1 MKSHVICCFIT
12 KYRLSYQDLPK
23 KVNVARSVTITFYV
37 RTSAPITLIEVF
49 DCFIFYCYYTKTG
62 IFTMLRLSLS
72 ASLILIVFFS
82 GFAQTNQY
90 DMLYFAD
97 GRVASGVIVDV
108 TAQNIEYKLADS
120 LESPAR
126 YADRSDV
133 ALAFKRQGD
142 YLLASQPDADWK
154 PGASKS
160 LHKIITIDG
169 LVLSATD
176 IDEKE
181 SIIYYQDAYDGSSAS
196 VLPAEVVAIIYKN
209 GRHKLM
215 ANANEVALG
224 LSKVVDTDTYSSTE
238 VKKALELN
246 EVDYEEYA
254 QKAITKAD
262 YLGHYLNLIC
272 NQSTDMYDKDNAI
285 ENALTL
291 FVSDSALVQVS
302 SLNKDK
308 KFNYTIKQ
316 YLRRLSLLDYDRVE
330 LLWRNIQYVTKF
342 RLAPDGN
349 YYGAITVEQ
358 QFRGFKDGRPIY
370 QDITQKDIEIVL
382 STYQK
387 EESGQTEYAWD
398 VLLSDIGVEETRRP

>member
-1 MKSHVICCFIT
+1 
-12 KYRLSYQDLPK
+12 
-23 KVNVARSVTITFYV
+23 
-37 RTSAPITLIEVF
+37 
-49 DCFIFYCYYTKTG
+49 
-62 IFTMLRLSLS
+62 MLRLSLS
-72 ASLILIVFFS
+72 ASLILVVFFS

-154 PGASKS
+154 PGASNS